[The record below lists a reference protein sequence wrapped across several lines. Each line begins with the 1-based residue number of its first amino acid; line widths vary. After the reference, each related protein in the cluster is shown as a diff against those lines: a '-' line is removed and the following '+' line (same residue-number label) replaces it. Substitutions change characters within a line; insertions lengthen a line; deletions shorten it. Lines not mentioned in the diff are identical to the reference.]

1 MEWFQVL
8 ERSLFSVV
16 TLTKFT
22 LEAISVFC
30 IIVGLFKTT
39 QVALR
44 LRYSR
49 TGKLFP
55 FNEVRLSFGMWLALA
70 LEFQLG
76 ADILAT
82 TIAPSFDSLGR
93 LALIA
98 LIRTFLNYFLGH
110 ELETYYRAE
119 KERQKGL
126 AIRANEIDQSA
137 SPEEL
142 DA

>member
-16 TLTKFT
+16 TLTKFA

-30 IIVGLFKTT
+30 IIVGLCKTA

-44 LRYSR
+44 LRQSR

-55 FNEVRLSFGMWLALA
+55 FNDVRLSFGMWLALA

-98 LIRTFLNYFLGH
+98 VIRTFLNYFLGH
-110 ELETYYRAE
+110 ELETYYRVE

-126 AIRANEIDQSA
+126 AIRANTSDQSG
-137 SPEEL
+137 SPEQL

>member
-8 ERSLFSVV
+8 ERSLFNVV

-30 IIVGLFKTT
+30 IIVGLFKTA

-44 LRYSR
+44 LRHSR

-126 AIRANEIDQSA
+126 TIRTSMTDQSA
-137 SPEEL
+137 PPEDL